1 MGWKLRKMA
10 LTLEDPA
17 TGEAQEFEVT
27 PSGKDCEEKSKSKP
41 AKAES
46 KPAKAESKPAS
57 PDARKAGQYAPHKSE
72 AAANDGGKKKSVP
85 RKPPRRKASSLDWS
99 PCVDHD
105 YKGFKA
111 RSGAG
116 QFKLLRAKNTQWAL
130 FYELAG
136 SKARKVGCY
145 GKEMEGK
152 VKAQALHDEGWPASE
167 TSGGVT
173 AEDLKGACP
182 MPSKKDEAKPETKKQ
197 ESKMERGDQAPKN
210 KSETSPTTTT
220 PAAPPE
226 ASKSDAQKDQE
237 LLASFSSELNS
248 MLDEDGED
256 D

>member
-1 MGWKLRKMA
+1 MEWKLRKMA

-17 TGEAQEFEVT
+17 TGEAQEFEVI
-27 PSGKDCEEKSKSKP
+27 PDGQDCKEKRKEKP

-46 KPAKAESKPAS
+46 KPSSPPPPAQK
-57 PDARKAGQYAPHKSE
+57 KAGQYAPSKPE
-72 AAANDGGKKKSVP
+72 RAANDGGKQKSAQ
-85 RKPPRRKASSLDWS
+85 RKTPKRKASSLDWS

-136 SKARKVGCY
+136 WPKARKVGCY
-145 GKEMEGK
+145 GKEAQGK

-167 TSGGVT
+167 TQGRVT

-182 MPSKKDEAKPETKKQ
+182 APSKKDEAKAEAKKE
-197 ESKMERGDQAPKN
+197 ESKMERGDKAPKD
-210 KSETSPTTTT
+210 KTEASTPATT
-220 PAAPPE
+220 PTPTPDV
-226 ASKSDAQKDQE
+226 SDAQKDKE
-237 LLASFSSELNS
+237 LMGSFTSELDN
-248 MLDEDGED
+248 MLDEDEED
-256 D
+256 E

>member
-27 PSGKDCEEKSKSKP
+27 PDGQDCKEKRKDKP

-46 KPAKAESKPAS
+46 KPSSPPAAKK
-57 PDARKAGQYAPHKSE
+57 KAGQYAPKKPE
-72 AAANDGGKKKSVP
+72 GAANDGGNQKP
-85 RKPPRRKASSLDWS
+85 AQRKPPKRKASSLDWS

-116 QFKLLRAKNTQWAL
+116 QFKLLRAKSTQWAL

-136 SKARKVGCY
+136 WPKARKIGCY
-145 GKEMEGK
+145 GKEAEGK

-167 TSGGVT
+167 TQGSVT
-173 AEDLKGACP
+173 ADDLKGACP
-182 MPSKKDEAKPETKKQ
+182 TPSKKYEAKAETKKQ
-197 ESKMERGDQAPKN
+197 ESKMEREDKASKD
-210 KSETSPTTTT
+210 KTETSTPATT
-220 PAAPPE
+220 PAPTPDPN
-226 ASKSDAQKDQE
+226 DAQKDKE
-237 LLASFSSELNS
+237 LMTSFTSELDNV
-248 MLDEDGED
+248 LDEDEED

>member
-27 PSGKDCEEKSKSKP
+27 PDGQDCKEKRKDKP
-41 AKAES
+41 AKAEA
-46 KPAKAESKPAS
+46 KPSSPPAAQKPTTQK
-57 PDARKAGQYAPHKSE
+57 KAGQYAPKKPE
-72 AAANDGGKKKSVP
+72 VAANDSGKQKP
-85 RKPPRRKASSLDWS
+85 AQRKPQKRKASSLDWS

-116 QFKLLRAKNTQWAL
+116 QFKLLRAKGTQWAL

-136 SKARKVGCY
+136 WPKARKIGCY
-145 GKEMEGK
+145 GKEMEGR

-167 TSGGVT
+167 TQGSVT

-182 MPSKKDEAKPETKKQ
+182 APSKTDEAKAERKKQ
-197 ESKMERGDQAPKN
+197 ESKMERGDKASKD
-210 KSETSPTTTT
+210 KTETSAPATT
-220 PAAPPE
+220 PTPTPDA
-226 ASKSDAQKDQE
+226 SDAQKDKE
-237 LLASFSSELNS
+237 LMASFTSELDS
-248 MLDEDGED
+248 VLDEDEGD